1 MLFQGYIVERI
12 SEDGRLEVFVHMFG
26 SNLLHILETKL
37 PIILEIPKRERRGK
51 GLNKEFL
58 GPYALAARLGRCR
71 YRYLARRVVPSG
83 FAFVVLLPRDYDY
96 TNYEVRL
103 PKDTTHHKKIRKLPA
118 SFEYVIA
125 DRFEDRLHIG
135 PNFSLLYNHWTQCH
149 TKAVCYANPNR
160 KAVTLTLSMDITP
173 MEEVKRAGEHEIS
186 ISVMEPVSDRD
197 PFQNV
202 VDRAYGDQM
211 DRDIGREVE
220 SVKSISE
227 LDKLLKFIIKDT
239 KTLLGAL
246 KRMGIEVM
254 AGGKHQYKAR
264 NPKTGKSAPISW
276 RREFRLSDIKK
287 ICRELGINYDEF
299 RRILKLP

>member
-12 SEDGRLEVFVHMFG
+12 SEDGELEAFVRSFD

-37 PIILEIPKRERRGK
+37 PVILEIPKHERRGK
-51 GLNKEFL
+51 ELNKEFL
-58 GPYALAARLGRCR
+58 SPYVLSAKLDRCR

-83 FAFVVLLPRDYDY
+83 FAFVVLLPRGYDY
-96 TNYEVRL
+96 TNYEARL

-135 PNFSLLYNHWTQCH
+135 PNFNLLYNHWTQCH

-160 KAVTLTLSMDITP
+160 KAVTLMLSMDITP
-173 MEEVKRAGEHEIS
+173 AEEVKKVERHEIS
-186 ISVMEPVSDRD
+186 TSVMEPVSDHD

-211 DRDIGREVE
+211 DRDIEREVE
-220 SVKSISE
+220 KVKSISE
-227 LDKLLKFIIKDT
+227 LDRLLKFIIKDT
-239 KTLLGAL
+239 KALLRAL
-246 KRMGIEVM
+246 KRKGIEVTT
-254 AGGKHQYKAR
+254 GGKHQYKAR
-264 NPKTGKSAPISW
+264 NPRTGKSAPISW

-287 ICRELGINYDEF
+287 ICRELGISYDEF
-299 RRILKLP
+299 RRN